1 MKNIFYVI
9 IVALFFTS
17 CDDDSLV
24 ASGRSV
30 TETRALESFNK
41 ININAGRNIKV
52 MYSNQTRIAIT
63 GSDNLISHLQSSV
76 RNGKLNLDYDQDQI
90 NHEDLDI
97 TITVPY
103 FTELHINGIRQLT
116 THGTFDYTDNIDI
129 VSNGESEIKSI
140 DNFTAANLNVR
151 LTGKGIADLRTLS
164 GSNAKASIV
173 GNGKIYIK
181 TEQSLTAHIHGS
193 GNIYYLGK
201 PQITSDI
208 TGTGSVSSL

>member
-1 MKNIFYVI
+1 MKNIFYVVI
-9 IVALFFTS
+9 AALFFTS

-52 MYSNQTRIAIT
+52 MYSNQTRITIT

-76 RNGKLNLDYDQDQI
+76 SNGKLNLLYDQDHI

-103 FTELHINGIRQLT
+103 FTELHINGTRQLT

-129 VSNGESEIKSI
+129 VSNGASEMKSI

-181 TEQSLTAHIHGS
+181 TGQSLTAHIHGS